1 MLRNSPA
8 LRGCG
13 NALMA
18 NILHGSA
25 VAIGGNGVL
34 LCGPSGSGKSDLA
47 LRLIDRGAKL
57 ICDDILHIE
66 HSNSLP
72 QLACAPNIAGKIEVR
87 GIGICSVE
95 FVPSAPLRLI
105 VQLTQDVERMPPA
118 NQSINIEGFSVPM
131 LKLDPFQTSSVLKVE
146 WALRS
151 VIDAGLRPVANT
163 VAAPSE
169 SVMK

>member
-1 MLRNSPA
+1 
-8 LRGCG
+8 
-13 NALMA
+13 MA

-66 HSNSLP
+66 HSNSFPL
-72 QLACAPNIAGKIEVR
+72 LACAPNIAGKIEVR
-87 GIGICSVE
+87 GIGICTVE
-95 FVPSAPLRLI
+95 FLPSAPLRLI
-105 VQLTQDVERMPPA
+105 VQLTQNVERMPPA
-118 NQSINIEGFSVPM
+118 HQSINIEGFSVPM